1 MNKVRSVEDIEAQIA
16 TLMAEADQLKAKAD
30 SDEGLTPE
38 EQARLEEV
46 VAQLEAL
53 QEEAAQSRSMERL
66 EGVKDRM
73 AAPTRPA
80 PRIPA
85 TYRRDDPRADANEG
99 LRLWFAS
106 QFSQCRTDYRQLLRM
121 AELGFNPGASSVQI
135 PFRWDNVNH
144 KTKQRTKLSTGGSTT
159 GAELIYKTY
168 SDKITE
174 YMTYESPFIGALAS
188 ETLDN
193 GSERTYYKI
202 DPTALK
208 STKTSTGG
216 GSETNP
222 TIPEVNVSTA
232 KVVIKPITF
241 TSGYQKITW
250 EMTQDSG
257 VNLFDRMA
265 TWNGQSHA
273 RAIEDEVINGV
284 GTGADGA
291 VEGLLHV
298 ATAVDPV
305 SAFDAEAIEGLYY
318 EIPQQYRANAI
329 FLVND
334 ATAKTLRQ
342 SLKDGNE
349 RSLFD
354 KNIVDGVEWD
364 TFMGKRFYVSEY
376 MDDDQILYFVPDFY
390 QLLFGGGEEFA
401 MFNEKFFPDKAVA
414 GLIRVSGAWLGP
426 TTACHLLTIDE
437 SA

>member
-30 SDEGLTPE
+30 SEELTPE

-53 QEEAAQSRSMERL
+53 QAEKEQAATQERFAK
-66 EGVKDRM
+66 VKERH

-80 PRIPA
+80 PKLPA
-85 TYRRDDPRADANEG
+85 SYKRDEPRLDINEG

-106 QFSQCRTDYRQLLRM
+106 QFSQCRTDYNALYRM
-121 AELGFNPGASSVQI
+121 AQLGFNPGASSVQI

-144 KTKQRTKLSTGGSTT
+144 KTKQRTKLSTGGSTS

-193 GSERTYYKI
+193 GNERTFYKI
-202 DPTALK
+202 DPTSLK
-208 STKTSTGG
+208 STKTSASG

-222 TIPEVNVSTA
+222 TIPEVNAATA

-257 VNLFDRMA
+257 VDLFSRMA
-265 TWNGQSHA
+265 SWNGQSHA
-273 RAIEDEVINGV
+273 RAIEDEVLNGV
-284 GTGADGA
+284 GTGADGS

-298 ATAVDPV
+298 ANAVDPV
-305 SAFDAEAIEGLYY
+305 AAFDAEAIEGLYY

-334 ATAKTLRQ
+334 ATAKVLRQ

-390 QLLFGGGEEFA
+390 QMLFGGGEEFA
-401 MFNEKFFPDKAVA
+401 VFNEKFFPDKAVA
-414 GLIRVSGAWLGP
+414 GLIRFSGAWLGP
-426 TTACHLLTIDE
+426 TNACHLLTIDE